1 MGWDVQTSAHS
12 RTVQTKCLSKIHC
25 LQLNRTVLMRKRL
38 SSSYHVKCNIL
49 GIICNYFYNNWK
61 IKTIELMYCSFAT
74 KQVSW
79 GQGQH
84 KSQGQEMPILLIFW
98 IQNDHEHMTLNLNC
112 FSHLINHVS
121 TPENIYFS
129 KIIQIDPLVAGSLYT
144 TFFQISDIRA
154 KNK

>member
-1 MGWDVQTSAHS
+1 
-12 RTVQTKCLSKIHC
+12 
-25 LQLNRTVLMRKRL
+25 
-38 SSSYHVKCNIL
+38 
-49 GIICNYFYNNWK
+49 
-61 IKTIELMYCSFAT
+61 MYCSFAT

-84 KSQGQEMPILLIFW
+84 KSQGQEMPILLTFW
-98 IQNDHEHMTLNLNC
+98 IQNDREIDHEHMTLNLNC
-112 FSHLINHVS
+112 FSHLINHFS

>member
-1 MGWDVQTSAHS
+1 
-12 RTVQTKCLSKIHC
+12 
-25 LQLNRTVLMRKRL
+25 
-38 SSSYHVKCNIL
+38 
-49 GIICNYFYNNWK
+49 
-61 IKTIELMYCSFAT
+61 MYCSFAT

-84 KSQGQEMPILLIFW
+84 KSQGQEMPILLTFW
-98 IQNDHEHMTLNLNC
+98 IQNDREIDHEHMTLNLNC